1 MKLRKE
7 DGKYYISTEEA
18 TVEVSKE
25 VFDVINRDNGKM
37 RADARKYNKCK
48 LTEYW
53 KCPQDCSRC
62 PYAAEGDI
70 ISYNRKMDSG
80 YELGELIADTT
91 TCFTS
96 IIEDQVYIEQLKKT
110 LLQSKNEIPLGNE
123 MLDLLLQ
130 GKSPTDIAREL
141 GRNRSQIR
149 RWIKKL
155 AYIIQNFDQ

>member
-1 MKLRKE
+1 
-7 DGKYYISTEEA
+7 
-18 TVEVSKE
+18 
-25 VFDVINRDNGKM
+25 
-37 RADARKYNKCK
+37 
-48 LTEYW
+48 
-53 KCPQDCSRC
+53 
-62 PYAAEGDI
+62 
-70 ISYNRKMDSG
+70 MDSG

-96 IIEDQVYIEQLKKT
+96 IIEDQIYIEQLKKT
-110 LLQSKNEIPLGNE
+110 LLQSKEEMPLGNE

-155 AYIIQNFDQ
+155 AYIIQNFDH